1 MITLNQTKTY
11 LQFANSDYDSLLTE
25 IITFS
30 IGYIENYIGYIL
42 DEREETNI
50 FQGTGRQWLSI
61 PRPNITAISEVKI
74 DDVVVDSTLYSIK
87 NNMVFKKDLWE
98 KSYIIQEGMR
108 MVDYNIEITYKYG
121 FVYPRISNPTN
132 RGSVPKELQYV
143 ALEIAKKIFI
153 NSGTEQQLS
162 HETGTQKGASFNYSY
177 YEIKFGED
185 LPKELKKILNKYK
198 R

>member
-1 MITLNQTKTY
+1 MITLNQTKNY
-11 LQFANSDYDSLLTE
+11 LQFANSDYDSVLSE
-25 IITFS
+25 IITYS
-30 IGYIENYIGYIL
+30 IAHIENYVGYTL
-42 DEREETNI
+42 SETEETNI

-74 DDVVVDSTLYSIK
+74 DDVIVGSTLYSIK
-87 NNMVFKKDLWE
+87 NSMVFKKDLWE

-108 MVDYNIEITYKYG
+108 MVDYNIEATYKYG
-121 FVYPRISNPTN
+121 FTYPLISNPVNNGT
-132 RGSVPKELQYV
+132 VPKELQYV
-143 ALEIAKKIFI
+143 ALEIVKKVFI
-153 NSGTEQQLS
+153 NSGTQQQMKAESGS
-162 HETGTQKGASFNYSY
+162 HKEAKFNYDY

>member
-1 MITLNQTKTY
+1 MITLNQTKNY
-11 LQFANSDYDSLLTE
+11 LQFANSDYDSLLSE
-25 IITFS
+25 IITYS
-30 IGYIENYIGYIL
+30 IAHIENYVGYTL
-42 DEREETNI
+42 SETEETNV

-61 PRPNITAISEVKI
+61 PRPNITEISEVKI
-74 DDVVVDSTLYSIK
+74 DDVVVGSTLYSIK

-108 MVDYNIEITYKYG
+108 MVDYNIEATYKYG
-121 FVYPRISNPTN
+121 FTYPLIPNPVNDGT
-132 RGSVPKELQYV
+132 VPKELQYV
-143 ALEIAKKIFI
+143 ALEITKKMFI
-153 NSGTEQQLS
+153 NSGTEQQIKAEGGS
-162 HETGTQKGASFNYSY
+162 HMEAKFNYDY

>member
-1 MITLNQTKTY
+1 MITLNQTKNY
-11 LQFANSDYDSLLTE
+11 LQFANSDYDSLLSE
-25 IITFS
+25 IIAYS
-30 IGYIENYIGYIL
+30 IAHIENYVGYTL
-42 DEREETNI
+42 SETEETNI

-61 PRPNITAISEVKI
+61 PRPNITEISEVKI
-74 DDVVVDSTLYSIK
+74 DDVVVGSTLYSIK

-108 MVDYNIEITYKYG
+108 MVDYNIEATYTYG
-121 FVYPRISNPTN
+121 FTYPLISNPVNNGT
-132 RGSVPKELQYV
+132 VPKELQYV
-143 ALEIAKKIFI
+143 ALEIAKKMFI
-153 NSGTEQQLS
+153 NSGTQQQIKSEGGS
-162 HETGTQKGASFNYSY
+162 HMEAKFNYDY

>member
-1 MITLNQTKTY
+1 MITLNQTKNY
-11 LQFANSDYDSLLTE
+11 LQFANSDYDSLLSE
-25 IITFS
+25 IITYS
-30 IGYIENYIGYIL
+30 IAHIENYVGYSL
-42 DEREETNI
+42 SETEETNI

-74 DDVVVDSTLYSIK
+74 DDVVIGSTLYSIK

-108 MVDYNIEITYKYG
+108 MVDYNIEATYTYG
-121 FVYPRISNPTN
+121 FDYPLMDSPINDGT
-132 RGSVPKELQYV
+132 VPKELQYV
-143 ALEIAKKIFI
+143 ALEIVKKIFI

>member
-1 MITLNQTKTY
+1 MITLNQTKNY
-11 LQFANSDYDSLLTE
+11 LQFANSDYDSLLSE
-25 IITFS
+25 IITYS
-30 IGYIENYIGYIL
+30 IAYIESYIGYTL
-42 DEREETNI
+42 SETEETNV

-61 PRPNITAISEVKI
+61 PRPNITEISEVKI
-74 DDVVVDSTLYSIK
+74 DDVIVGSTLYSIK

-108 MVDYNIEITYKYG
+108 MVDYNIQATYKYG
-121 FVYPRISNPTN
+121 FTYPLISNPVNNGT
-132 RGSVPKELQYV
+132 VPKELQYV
-143 ALEIAKKIFI
+143 ALEIAKKVFI
-153 NSGTEQQLS
+153 NSGTGQQMKVEGGS
-162 HETGTQKGASFNYSY
+162 HMEAKFNYEY

>member
-1 MITLNQTKTY
+1 MITLNQTKNY
-11 LQFANSDYDSLLTE
+11 LQFANSDYDSLLSE
-25 IITFS
+25 IIAYS
-30 IGYIENYIGYIL
+30 IAHIENYVGYTL
-42 DEREETNI
+42 SETEETNI

-61 PRPNITAISEVKI
+61 PRPNITEISEVKI
-74 DDVVVDSTLYSIK
+74 DDVVVGSTLYSIK

-108 MVDYNIEITYKYG
+108 LVDYNVEATYTYG
-121 FVYPRISNPTN
+121 FTYPLISNPVNDGT
-132 RGSVPKELQYV
+132 VPKELQYV
-143 ALEIAKKIFI
+143 ALEIAKKMFM
-153 NSGTEQQLS
+153 NSGTQQQIKSEGGS
-162 HETGTQKGASFNYSY
+162 HMEAKFNYDY

>member
-1 MITLNQTKTY
+1 MITLNQTKNY
-11 LQFANSDYDSLLTE
+11 LQFANSDYDSVLSE
-25 IITFS
+25 IITYS
-30 IGYIENYIGYIL
+30 IAHIENYVGYTL
-42 DEREETNI
+42 SETEETNV

-61 PRPNITAISEVKI
+61 PRPNITEISEVKI
-74 DDVVVDSTLYSIK
+74 DDVVIGSTLYSIK

-108 MVDYNIEITYKYG
+108 MVDYNIEATYKYG
-121 FVYPRISNPTN
+121 FTYPLISNPVNNGT
-132 RGSVPKELQYV
+132 VPKELQYV
-143 ALEIAKKIFI
+143 ALEIVKKVFI
-153 NSGTEQQLS
+153 NSGTQQQMKAESGS
-162 HETGTQKGASFNYSY
+162 HKEAKFNYDY

>member
-1 MITLNQTKTY
+1 MITLNQTKNY
-11 LQFANSDYDSLLTE
+11 LQFANSDYDSLLSE
-25 IITFS
+25 IIAYS
-30 IGYIENYIGYIL
+30 IAHIENYVGYTL
-42 DEREETNI
+42 SETEETNI

-61 PRPNITAISEVKI
+61 PRPNITEISEVKI
-74 DDVVVDSTLYSIK
+74 DDVIVGSTLYSIK

-108 MVDYNIEITYKYG
+108 MVDYNIQATYKYG
-121 FVYPRISNPTN
+121 FTYPLISNPVNNGT
-132 RGSVPKELQYV
+132 VPKELQYV
-143 ALEIAKKIFI
+143 ALEIAKKVFI
-153 NSGTEQQLS
+153 NSGTGQQMKVEGGS
-162 HETGTQKGASFNYSY
+162 HMEAKFNYEY

>member
-1 MITLNQTKTY
+1 MITLNQTKNY
-11 LQFANSDYDSLLTE
+11 LQFANSDYDSLLSE
-25 IITFS
+25 IITYS
-30 IGYIENYIGYIL
+30 IAHIENYVGYTL
-42 DEREETNI
+42 SETEEINI

-74 DDVVVDSTLYSIK
+74 DGVVVGSTLYSIK

-108 MVDYNIEITYKYG
+108 MVDYNIEATYTYG
-121 FVYPRISNPTN
+121 FTYPLISSPINDGN
-132 RGSVPKELQYV
+132 VPKELQYV
-143 ALEIAKKIFI
+143 ALEIAKKMFI
-153 NSGTEQQLS
+153 NSGTEQQIKGEGGS
-162 HETGTQKGASFNYSY
+162 HMEAKFNYDY

>member
-1 MITLNQTKTY
+1 MITLNQTKNY
-11 LQFANSDYDSLLTE
+11 LQIANSGYDSFLSE
-25 IITFS
+25 IIAYS
-30 IGYIENYIGYIL
+30 IAHIENYVGYTL
-42 DEREETNI
+42 SETEETNI

-61 PRPNITAISEVKI
+61 PRPNITEISEVKI
-74 DDVVVDSTLYSIK
+74 DDVVVGSTLYSIK

-108 MVDYNIEITYKYG
+108 LVDYNVEATYTYG
-121 FVYPRISNPTN
+121 FTYPLISNPVNDGT
-132 RGSVPKELQYV
+132 VPKELQYV
-143 ALEIAKKIFI
+143 ALEIAKKMFI
-153 NSGTEQQLS
+153 NSGTQQQIKSEGGS
-162 HETGTQKGASFNYSY
+162 HMEAKFNYDY

>member
-1 MITLNQTKTY
+1 MITLNQTKNY
-11 LQFANSDYDSLLTE
+11 LQIANSGYDSFLSE
-25 IITFS
+25 IITYS
-30 IGYIENYIGYIL
+30 IAHIENYVGYTL
-42 DEREETNI
+42 SETQETNV

-61 PRPNITAISEVKI
+61 PRPNITTISEVKI
-74 DDVVVDSTLYSIK
+74 DDVVVGSTLYSIK

-108 MVDYNIEITYKYG
+108 MVDYNIEATYKYG
-121 FVYPRISNPTN
+121 FTYPLISNPVNNGT
-132 RGSVPKELQYV
+132 VPKELQYV
-143 ALEIAKKIFI
+143 ALEIAKKMFI
-153 NSGTEQQLS
+153 NSGTQQQMKAESGS
-162 HETGTQKGASFNYSY
+162 HMEAKFNYDY

>member
-1 MITLNQTKTY
+1 MITLNQTKNY
-11 LQFANSDYDSLLTE
+11 LQFANSDYDSVLSE
-25 IITFS
+25 IITYS
-30 IGYIENYIGYIL
+30 IAHIENYVGYTL
-42 DEREETNI
+42 SETEETNV

-74 DDVVVDSTLYSIK
+74 DDVIVRSTLYSIK
-87 NNMVFKKDLWE
+87 NSMVFKKDLWE

-108 MVDYNIEITYKYG
+108 MVDYNIEATYKYG
-121 FVYPRISNPTN
+121 FTYPLISNPVNNGT
-132 RGSVPKELQYV
+132 VPKELQYV
-143 ALEIAKKIFI
+143 ALEIVKKVFI
-153 NSGTEQQLS
+153 NSGTQQQMKAESGS
-162 HETGTQKGASFNYSY
+162 HKEAKFNYDY